1 VIRCH
6 LAFGTPRKLPKASTL
21 VGRVAV
27 LDIAFAADG
36 TGHSFEKVTEP
47 FLQALGE
54 RLAIWVDHHDHNYHE
69 RFRDNPKFVLATKA
83 QHGALPE
90 MVTPELVARVGS
102 VDTIVCH
109 VDLDGLYSAARW
121 MLGGKDPYPGAEDDA
136 RAVDTRMG
144 VVSPRGAE
152 IDRALRSN
160 GRDEDFLRR
169 VVSLLLNDDP
179 QGTIADEV
187 REASRAYER
196 VESTTRTL
204 ATERYVVHGDV
215 AWCDVSDVS
224 TKDFDKTDLLLLGQQ
239 RARVSMVLD
248 SQNVILA
255 AAFDSGINFLTLL
268 GVGGGMPTRVSVP
281 RGREGHVRRV
291 LRAAGLLRDS

>member
-6 LAFGTPRKLPKASTL
+6 LAFGTPRKLPKASAL

-47 FLQALGE
+47 FLQGLGE

-69 RFRDNPKFVLATKA
+69 RFRGNPKFVLATKA
-83 QHGALPE
+83 EHGALPE
-90 MVTPELVARVGS
+90 MVTPELVARVGA

-109 VDLDGLYSAARW
+109 IDLDGLYSAARW

-144 VVSPRGAE
+144 VVSARGAE
-152 IDRALRSN
+152 LDRALRAN

-169 VVSLLLNDDP
+169 VVSLLLGDDP

-196 VESTTRTL
+196 VEATTRTL

-239 RARVSMVLD
+239 QARVSMVLD
-248 SQNVILA
+248 TQNVILA

-281 RGREGHVRRV
+281 RAREGHVRRA
-291 LRAAGLLRDS
+291 LRAAGLLRDG